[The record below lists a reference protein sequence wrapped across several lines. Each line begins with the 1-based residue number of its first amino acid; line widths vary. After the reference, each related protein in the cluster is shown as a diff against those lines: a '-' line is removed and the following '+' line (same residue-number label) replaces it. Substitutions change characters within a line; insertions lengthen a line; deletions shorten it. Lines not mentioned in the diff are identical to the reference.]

1 MDDLAVG
8 GKSTSLIGTP
18 GGTQQM
24 TVQHVRDEWRG
35 VGSVP
40 TPGVTT
46 WVTTDVIPPARLQFR
61 TRLPA
66 LNFQPGYPR
75 RIFGAATICIL
86 RALPSC
92 GNLLLCLAGCW
103 VGIFFDERE

>member
-18 GGTQQM
+18 GGTQQI

-75 RIFGAATICIL
+75 RIFGAARPEFSGVHHL
-86 RALPSC
+86 HFEGADRLSFQP
-92 GNLLLCLAGCW
+92 GY
-103 VGIFFDERE
+103 F